1 MFGNK
6 FCHKI
11 LVKFNFLYGE
21 PKDSFKEKN
30 VEEGSRIS
38 RAKSGDP
45 APSGRRRRRRDH
57 AAAAGNALFATTGA

>member
-6 FCHKI
+6 FYHKI
-11 LVKFNFLYGE
+11 LVKSNFLYGE

-38 RAKSGDP
+38 RAKSSDP
-45 APSGRRRRRRDH
+45 APSGRRRNH
-57 AAAAGNALFATTGA
+57 AAAGNALFATTGA